1 MLHINV
7 WSIIK
12 LNVLKINNNVTALQ
26 TLLNAKE
33 IINVSQ
39 LINNICV
46 NP

>member
-12 LNVLKINNNVTALQ
+12 LNVLNINNNVTALQ

-39 LINNICV
+39 LINNIYV